1 MKEKKKDVVRTA
13 NKFWEIIG
21 KSNFAN
27 KECYGYDGLLNS
39 LSILLDESA
48 HLYRIEGDEKMAEIR
63 ERQSKRIFNA
73 LEELGLYED

>member
-1 MKEKKKDVVRTA
+1 MKEQKKDVVRTA
-13 NKFWEIIG
+13 TKFWEIIG
-21 KSNFAN
+21 NSNFAN

-48 HLYRIEGDEKMAEIR
+48 KLYRIEGDEKMAEIR
-63 ERQSKRIFNA
+63 EKQSKRIFNT